1 MLCDKGSIQAEYSVH
16 IYEVYL
22 MRQRRGQDKGI
33 WSLRECVYHI
43 SGFCWKRIG
52 KTVVTEENFKGA
64 SHVM

>member
-1 MLCDKGSIQAEYSVH
+1 MH
-16 IYEVYL
+16 
-22 MRQRRGQDKGI
+22 QRRGQDKGI